1 MVGGTGEGN
10 KKLLV
15 ATDQID
21 VFCDGVMVSSNSCW
35 LRCVVYAFI
44 ASSVSLGESV
54 QVSRASAECTKHLS
68 ATGIDSGD
76 VSFDGENVTF
86 KYYVKKDDLLN
97 PEDDLYT
104 LHWDEGIVP
113 VYKSQD
119 LRFSKF
125 FDVDERNQSLK
136 IILKK
141 ASLAKRTFSR
151 KLRAVESRRTFGLS
165 LDSANCTVV
174 LRHYFVCL
182 SEKSKPANFQGNF
195 VLKGNATE
203 ACNTTAWT
211 RPAINM
217 RAADGRPGSSGQP
230 IHEVSLNFS
239 ESTDELTTSTSVITT
254 EGGGDVD
261 GNLQLTVGIVGG
273 VLALLFFVGI
283 GIGIYYNYKRG
294 VRLGFFQKRPKE
306 VKTISMLGSIYPN
319 IGMSASEMRE
329 KVQDPENPAT
339 ISPYPNYAY
348 ANPAATEPVPTNHR
362 LI

>member
-1 MVGGTGEGN
+1 
-10 KKLLV
+10 
-15 ATDQID
+15 
-21 VFCDGVMVSSNSCW
+21 MVSSNSCW

-54 QVSRASAECTKHLS
+54 QVSRANAECTKHLS

-165 LDSANCTVV
+165 LDSAN
-174 LRHYFVCL
+174 
-182 SEKSKPANFQGNF
+182 
-195 VLKGNATE
+195 
-203 ACNTTAWT
+203 
-211 RPAINM
+211 
-217 RAADGRPGSSGQP
+217 AADGRPGSSGQP